1 MKVYTWRWLL
11 CRYLQAICCDCT
23 TRISNWGGSFD
34 SSAGYIKCNI
44 SRSLEDL
51 VISIYLSFPTFSYT
65 CFVFFPLYF
74 QFRYTS
80 FLSFLCDPHLP
91 LFDSFRFTISWL
103 VSSYALFSPQNL
115 FFYPYNLAEL
125 ELE

>member
-1 MKVYTWRWLL
+1 MKVYTRRWLL

-34 SSAGYIKCNI
+34 SSGGYIKCNI

-51 VISIYLSFPTFSYT
+51 AISIYFSVSNL
-65 CFVFFPLYF
+65 FLHLFRFFPLYF
-74 QFRYTS
+74 QFRYIS

-91 LFDSFRFTISWL
+91 PFDTCPFTISWL
-103 VSSYALFSPQNL
+103 VSSYVLFSPQNL
-115 FFYPYNLAEL
+115 FFYAYNLAKL

>member
-34 SSAGYIKCNI
+34 SSGGYIKCNI
-44 SRSLEDL
+44 FGSLEDL
-51 VISIYLSFPTFSYT
+51 VISIYLSFSNLFLHL
-65 CFVFFPLYF
+65 FRFFPLYF

-80 FLSFLCDPHLP
+80 FLLFLFDPHLP
-91 LFDSFRFTISWL
+91 RLSIASDLRYLGLSHLMYYSHHKTC
-103 VSSYALFSPQNL
+103 FSTL
-115 FFYPYNLAEL
+115 IILL
-125 ELE
+125 S